1 MSEHR
6 VRPARHKG
14 QLNFEQECKYTSAT
28 HFSMLSQLTLH
39 LIHVPVTQALYA
51 FGDDKNPLPETIRV
65 LDEIVTD
72 YIIDTVHTASK
83 AATVSGRGKVKAD
96 DFKFAIRNDEVA
108 TGRVKEL
115 LTMEKNLKDA
125 RKQFDTGEGKVGLER
140 GGRGRRKKGEYV
152 DIDGEG
158 EITVKKGKTRVK
170 REEGVGN
177 DGADDEGDEDL
188 E

>member
-1 MSEHR
+1 M
-6 VRPARHKG
+6 
-14 QLNFEQECKYTSAT
+14 
-28 HFSMLSQLTLH
+28 
-39 LIHVPVTQALYA
+39 
-51 FGDDKNPLPETIRV
+51 

-125 RKQFDTGEGKVGLER
+125 RKQFDTGEGKIGLER
-140 GGRGRRKKGEYV
+140 GGRGRRKKVEEM

-158 EITVKKGKTRVK
+158 EIKTKKRKTRVK
-170 REEGVGN
+170 HEEGVGN
-177 DGADDEGDEDL
+177 DGAEDDIEDDM

>member
-14 QLNFEQECKYTSAT
+14 QLNFEQE
-28 HFSMLSQLTLH
+28 
-39 LIHVPVTQALYA
+39 PLYA
-51 FGDDKNPLPETIRV
+51 FGDDKSPLPETVRV

-83 AATVSGRGKVKAD
+83 AATISGRGKVKAD

-115 LTMEKNLKDA
+115 LAMEKSLKDA

-140 GGRGRRKKGEYV
+140 GGRGRRKKVEEGEM
-152 DIDGEG
+152 DIEADGQVEKGKRKGKVKQEEGEG
-158 EITVKKGKTRVK
+158 
-170 REEGVGN
+170 
-177 DGADDEGDEDL
+177 DGDEDADG
-188 E
+188 EEDME